1 MKKINLIL
9 LMLACLSTT
18 FYANAQTAC
27 GTKNI
32 AITLSGIA
40 HTGAGDGS
48 VFGCLD
54 TEGAV
59 SSVTANHPL
68 SGGAPSIGEKFC
80 NYYNA
85 GCNETGPLATGESQ
99 FAAFNFIEPTGCV
112 GGSGNLPNYITVEYE
127 LNEDDGFSDDCDYD
141 PSTDED
147 YCVSSNN
154 ISLASLISGSVMN
167 DGTVV
172 QNVTCGPWILQ
183 FTIVVT
189 GFTPGSGDICAS
201 PIKICTDASLTFNAE
216 INGTAE
222 SGNNY
227 GCLTTY
233 PRPTWFYLETGVAGN
248 IDMSLAASAD
258 VDFALWGPYANLAAA
273 TAACGTLPAPI
284 DCSYSTSATEAINI
298 PTSTVGEVWLMVV
311 TNYAG
316 TVQTFSLSKTGG
328 TGDTDCTGVSC
339 PDGEVTAD
347 VDPYSGGG
355 TGTDCNSDGT
365 ITFHL
370 TITNPASYT
379 GPFTVQY
386 GATASGSGPVGLA
399 ADPTTLA
406 GPIIDIIATDPD
418 PATADAGYPGNVPA
432 SDDAITAIGNVRI
445 FDANGCEVTGLNG
458 FASWDLA
465 YDKLVD
471 CPEQLDCTTA
481 PIITCGQS
489 TTTTLV
495 GAGAWNVTSCGFSTP
510 GTEAV
515 YRFTSTLAGTYSLNI
530 TSASGGYIDYAFKLA
545 SGTCD
550 ATGWTCIDDNNAT
563 GTDVFTLA
571 ANTDYYIL
579 LDPEATTSMTH
590 TWNISCPVPPPFN
603 CQAIETAV
611 TTADINAACG
621 AAALNFTPTVTY
633 GGGTPVLDGALA
645 STDPTFN
652 RPSSGTP
659 PTILSGTGTSVYYDA
674 ISFQVTTTGSYTF
687 TNTAPFDGFG
697 VFYQTS
703 FSPASP
709 LTNALDADDDT
720 NGNDPV
726 HVVTLTAGVTY
737 ILVTTSFYN
746 GDTGSYTWT
755 VSGPGSLAP
764 IAPTTGE
771 PVVAG
776 YAYTYTITNSAGNI
790 VGIDAAPVDMT
801 AYAEGTYSVCGLHY
815 PTSGFVLPLTDGTVN
830 YATWAAT
837 LTDASNAT
845 CADVSTDCITV
856 TITCAPACP
865 TLTAQAPAAVVSSE
879 STCSDCALSGG
890 VIAAPST
897 TCPAGST
904 LQYSTNGG
912 TTWSSVLPTYNQTT
926 AVTVMTR
933 CNCDVDNTQSSP
945 TNSVTT
951 APGTCTAVSATA
963 GDNDPACGGT
973 LNLTASGGASYAWTG
988 PNSFTSTAQN
998 PTISNVN
1005 GTHDGVYTVV
1015 VTGANGC
1022 SASANTTV
1030 NTITC
1035 SGTRTLTIVDPCS
1048 CNNDASTSIDGTPT
1062 LPVVNGTFDEV
1073 VQVDGLIAGDV
1084 VTVTAISGLY
1094 SAPGVA
1100 YTTATATAA
1109 TVTAIPTATLQ
1120 GIHVDNV
1127 GYSITFHVS
1136 NTTPG
1141 FEFEGDISIANKCA
1155 YPNPDFTIGSFVDC
1169 STPIAITLTH
1179 SALEGAGNLGSA
1191 SFSPTLGGTSPN
1203 YTLSPAGLT
1212 GTQTITLTYTGFN
1225 DGNGGIAPGGPYID
1239 PTAITTPAFPGCQ
1252 EVIQKTTTVNC
1263 PGCAASGT
1271 MQWNP

>member
-1 MKKINLIL
+1 MKKIIIL
-9 LMLACLSTT
+9 LLVLLANTKIFACDFTT
-18 FYANAQTAC
+18 LTVNSVTPVGADYQINLTFCAGEGDVSQVFDDTGNFRFTFVGAT
-27 GTKNI
+27 
-32 AITLSGIA
+32 GIVA
-40 HTGAGDGS
+40 FPATINPAGVSAGNLYTGAAGTNTIDYTNALNWFHVADNSG
-48 VFGCLD
+48 VVNQYCY
-54 TEGAV
+54 TV
-59 SSVTANHPL
+59 S
-68 SGGAPSIGEKFC
+68 F
-80 NYYNA
+80 
-85 GCNETGPLATGESQ
+85 
-99 FAAFNFIEPTGCV
+99 
-112 GGSGNLPNYITVEYE
+112 TV
-127 LNEDDGFSDDCDYD
+127 
-141 PSTDED
+141 
-147 YCVSSNN
+147 
-154 ISLASLISGSVMN
+154 SGS
-167 DGTVV
+167 
-172 QNVTCGPWILQ
+172 
-183 FTIVVT
+183 
-189 GFTPGSGDICAS
+189 
-201 PIKICTDASLTFNAE
+201 
-216 INGTAE
+216 
-222 SGNNY
+222 
-227 GCLTTY
+227 
-233 PRPTWFYLETGVAGN
+233 PTSVELGGME
-248 IDMSLAASAD
+248 SAD
-258 VDFALWGPYANLAAA
+258 VIPGSCPLSAAIVLPCLADAGTNDSAGPYILCDTDSFSWTSNNDYVLPPPGCA
-273 TAACGTLPAPI
+273 TCLSELGYAIYNTLPPATPDPGVDAGWSGYYWTGADFSDVNNAGSSSPI
-284 DCSYSTSATEAINI
+284 
-298 PTSTVGEVWLMVV
+298 GVV
-311 TNYAG
+311 
-316 TVQTFSLSKTGG
+316 L
-328 TGDTDCTGVSC
+328 
-339 PDGEVTAD
+339 
-347 VDPYSGGG
+347 
-355 TGTDCNSDGT
+355 
-365 ITFHL
+365 
-370 TITNPASYT
+370 
-379 GPFTVQY
+379 
-386 GATASGSGPVGLA
+386 
-399 ADPTTLA
+399 
-406 GPIIDIIATDPD
+406 ATDPD
-418 PATADAGYPGNVPA
+418 NTVWFVPITMDDGDNEVGGTSIDHDQDGDGCFDTGTPIQLTYLNPVAVANTSSGCTWNVSVSGGAYEFPLVTGSTGYTYSIDAPAGSTDVTGATTTGTIAAPSPLVSGTYSITITDDGNGCTATASVALTCIVAP
-432 SDDAITAIGNVRI
+432 
-445 FDANGCEVTGLNG
+445 
-458 FASWDLA
+458 
-465 YDKLVD
+465 D
-471 CPEQLDCTTA
+471 CATA

-495 GAGAWNVTSCGFSTP
+495 GAGVWDVTSCGFNTP

-530 TSASGGYIDYAFKLA
+530 TSASGGYIDYYFKLA

-550 ATGWTCIDDNNAT
+550 ATGWTCIDDNTGT

-579 LDPEATTSMTH
+579 LDPEATTSRTH

-633 GGGTPVLDGALA
+633 TGFTVATTSFAGALA
-645 STDPTFN
+645 AADPN
-652 RPSSGTP
+652 ADRPWGSGT
-659 PTILSGTGTSVYYDA
+659 TCNSNGSTTGYNYDTYT
-674 ISFQVTTTGSYTF
+674 FQVSTTGSYIFDGNYALTGGDDGYAYIVAGEP
-687 TNTAPFDGFG
+687 APFTPTASPATF
-697 VFYQTS
+697 VC
-703 FSPASP
+703 PASP
-709 LTNALDADDDT
+709 YTFVIKDDDAGLNANPQIT
-720 NGNDPV
+720 A
-726 HVVTLTAGVTY
+726 TLTAGVTY
-737 ILVTTSFYN
+737 TLVAT
-746 GDTGSYTWT
+746 SYTADET
-755 VSGPGSLAP
+755 GTYSFAITPPAGGSVLTPGA
-764 IAPTTGE
+764 ATGE

-951 APGTCTAVSATA
+951 VPGTCTAVSATA

-988 PNSFTSTAQN
+988 PNSYTSTAQN

-1035 SGTRTLTIVDPCS
+1035 SSTRTLTIVDPCS

-1062 LPVVNGTFDEV
+1062 LPVVNGTFDETV
-1073 VQVDGLIAGDV
+1073 EVAGLIAGDV

-1094 SAPGVA
+1094 SAPGTLYVP
-1100 YTTATATAA
+1100 ATATAA
-1109 TVTAIPTATLQ
+1109 VVTTIPTATLQ

>member
-1 MKKINLIL
+1 MKKIIIL
-9 LMLACLSTT
+9 LLVLLANTKIFACDFTT
-18 FYANAQTAC
+18 LTVN
-27 GTKNI
+27 
-32 AITLSGIA
+32 
-40 HTGAGDGS
+40 
-48 VFGCLD
+48 
-54 TEGAV
+54 
-59 SSVTANHPL
+59 SVTPV
-68 SGGAPSIGEKFC
+68 GADYQINLTFCAGEGDVSQVFDD
-80 NYYNA
+80 
-85 GCNETGPLATGESQ
+85 TGNFRFTFVGATGIV
-99 FAAFNFIEPTGCV
+99 AFPATINPAGV
-112 GGSGNLPNYITVEYE
+112 SMGNLY
-127 LNEDDGFSDDCDYD
+127 
-141 PSTDED
+141 
-147 YCVSSNN
+147 
-154 ISLASLISGSVMN
+154 
-167 DGTVV
+167 
-172 QNVTCGPWILQ
+172 
-183 FTIVVT
+183 
-189 GFTPGSGDICAS
+189 
-201 PIKICTDASLTFNAE
+201 
-216 INGTAE
+216 
-222 SGNNY
+222 
-227 GCLTTY
+227 
-233 PRPTWFYLETGVAGN
+233 TGVAGTN
-248 IDMSLAASAD
+248 TIDYTNALNWFHVATANVPADPVVQYCYTVSFTVSGSPTSVELGGMESAD
-258 VDFALWGPYANLAAA
+258 AIPGSCPLSAPIVLPCLAEAGTNNSAGPYILCDTDSFSWTSNNDYVLPPPGCA
-273 TAACGTLPAPI
+273 TCLSELGYAIYNTLPPATPDPGVDAGWSGYYWTGADFSDVNNAGSSSPI
-284 DCSYSTSATEAINI
+284 
-298 PTSTVGEVWLMVV
+298 GVV
-311 TNYAG
+311 
-316 TVQTFSLSKTGG
+316 L
-328 TGDTDCTGVSC
+328 
-339 PDGEVTAD
+339 
-347 VDPYSGGG
+347 
-355 TGTDCNSDGT
+355 
-365 ITFHL
+365 
-370 TITNPASYT
+370 
-379 GPFTVQY
+379 
-386 GATASGSGPVGLA
+386 
-399 ADPTTLA
+399 
-406 GPIIDIIATDPD
+406 ATDPD
-418 PATADAGYPGNVPA
+418 NTVWFVPITMDDGDNEVGGTSIDHDQDGDGCFDTGTPIQLTYLNPVAVANTSSGCTWNVSVSGGAYEFPLVTGSTGYTYSIDAPAGSTDVTGATTTGTIAAPSPLVSGTYSITITDDGNGCTATASVALTCIVAP
-432 SDDAITAIGNVRI
+432 
-445 FDANGCEVTGLNG
+445 
-458 FASWDLA
+458 
-465 YDKLVD
+465 D
-471 CPEQLDCTTA
+471 CATA

-495 GAGAWNVTSCGFSTP
+495 GAGVWDVTSCGFSTP

-515 YRFTSTLAGTYSLNI
+515 YRFTSTLAGNYNLNI
-530 TSASGGYIDYAFKLA
+530 TSASGGYIDYYFKLA

-550 ATGWTCIDDNNAT
+550 ATGWTCIDDNTGT

-579 LDPEATTSMTH
+579 LDAEATTSRTH
-590 TWNISCPVPPPFN
+590 TWNISCPLPPPAN
-603 CQAIETAV
+603 DVCSGAISLCGDLVETGLV
-611 TTADINAACG
+611 DNATNETETDCG
-621 AAALNFTPTVTY
+621 NLGVGNNKGLWFTFVGNGTSQTISTCGSAYDTEMRVFTGSCAALACV
-633 GGGTPVLDGALA
+633 A
-645 STDPTFN
+645 
-652 RPSSGTP
+652 
-659 PTILSGTGTSVYYDA
+659 
-674 ISFQVTTTGSYTF
+674 GS
-687 TNTAPFDGFG
+687 
-697 VFYQTS
+697 
-703 FSPASP
+703 
-709 LTNALDADDDT
+709 ALDADACDGTDET
-720 NGNDPV
+720 F
-726 HVVTLTAGVTY
+726 TFT
-737 ILVTTSFYN
+737 
-746 GDTGSYTWT
+746 T
-755 VSGPGSLAP
+755 VSG
-764 IAPTTGE
+764 TTYY
-771 PVVAG
+771 VLVTAH
-776 YAYTYTITNSAGNI
+776 SA
-790 VGIDAAPVDMT
+790 T
-801 AYAEGTYSVCGLHY
+801 ATGTYSVQ
-815 PTSGFVLPLTDGTVN
+815 
-830 YATWAAT
+830 
-837 LTDASNAT
+837 
-845 CADVSTDCITV
+845 V
-856 TITCAPACP
+856 TGACPAACP

-988 PNSFTSTAQN
+988 PNSYTSTAQN

-1035 SGTRTLTIVDPCS
+1035 SSTRTLTIVDPCS

-1094 SAPGVA
+1094 SAPGTLYVP
-1100 YTTATATAA
+1100 ATATAA
-1109 TVTAIPTATLQ
+1109 VVTTIPTATLQ

-1127 GYSITFHVS
+1127 GYSITFHIS